1 MYVCLCKGVTSQTV
15 SEVVAAGAS
24 TTKKVA
30 KACGAGSECGR
41 CRRTVQAII
50 KAAPVAGDERLREE
64 QTSQDERLRE
74 EQTRRNTVTNRRFS
88 S

>member
-15 SEVVAAGAS
+15 SEAVARGAS

-41 CRRTVQAII
+41 CRRTVRAII
-50 KAAPVAGDERLREE
+50 DAALMAPE
-64 QTSQDERLRE
+64 
-74 EQTRRNTVTNRRFS
+74 TR
-88 S
+88 

>member
-15 SEVVAAGAS
+15 SDVVAQGAS

-50 KAAPVAGDERLREE
+50 KAALVAPE
-64 QTSQDERLRE
+64 
-74 EQTRRNTVTNRRFS
+74 TR
-88 S
+88 

>member
-15 SEVVAAGAS
+15 SEVVAQGAS

-41 CRRTVQAII
+41 CRRTVRAII
-50 KAAPVAGDERLREE
+50 MAALTAPE
-64 QTSQDERLRE
+64 
-74 EQTRRNTVTNRRFS
+74 TR
-88 S
+88 

>member
-15 SEVVAAGAS
+15 SDVVAQGAS

-41 CRRTVQAII
+41 CRRTVQEMI
-50 KAAPVAGDERLREE
+50 KAALVASE
-64 QTSQDERLRE
+64 
-74 EQTRRNTVTNRRFS
+74 TR
-88 S
+88 

>member
-15 SEVVAAGAS
+15 SEVVAQGAL

-30 KACGAGSECGR
+30 KACGAGSDCGR

-50 KAAPVAGDERLREE
+50 KAALVAPE
-64 QTSQDERLRE
+64 
-74 EQTRRNTVTNRRFS
+74 TR
-88 S
+88 